1 MITQMKQMVARY
13 TCDGTAKT
21 KNQWNHVQSVD

>member
-13 TCDGTAKT
+13 TCDGTAKAM
-21 KNQWNHVQSVD
+21 NLWNHVQSVD